1 MQAIAQLEDLNFFIG
16 KDVTILVETDHE
28 NRTAKIS
35 IDGIDIHSGHLWEFH
50 PGVRGGWF
58 YDLAMSY
65 GGFSSVKMM
74 VSSLKK
80 ALGDLGV
87 SSEFKE
93 TDGNQLNEEI
103 VYEDAPV
110 FTYTI

>member
-1 MQAIAQLEDLNFFIG
+1 
-16 KDVTILVETDHE
+16 
-28 NRTAKIS
+28 
-35 IDGIDIHSGHLWEFH
+35 
-50 PGVRGGWF
+50 
-58 YDLAMSY
+58 MSY

>member
-1 MQAIAQLEDLNFFIG
+1 MRIISRLEDLNVFIG

-87 SSEFKE
+87 SSDLKE
-93 TDGNQLNEEI
+93 TNGSFLIEQP
-103 VYEDAPV
+103 VFEDVPS

>member
-1 MQAIAQLEDLNFFIG
+1 MQAISQLEDLNVFIG
-16 KDVTILVETDHE
+16 KEVTIFVATDHE

-87 SSEFKE
+87 SSELKE
-93 TDGNQLNEEI
+93 TNGSFLIEQ
-103 VYEDAPV
+103 PV
-110 FTYTI
+110 FEDVPSFTYMI